1 MCAVLPGLGCAE
13 DAPPPRPDPVPP
25 TAGSELP
32 ADGKVT
38 PGTVGRGAGGCGA
51 GGIVTD
57 GTVTV
62 GTVTVGTLTEGTVIG
77 GGGSGSTSA
86 PADVTQPANSPPH
99 MNTSWANRRRVS
111 DFTS

>member
-1 MCAVLPGLGCAE
+1 VLPGFGCAG
-13 DAPPPRPDPVPP
+13 DSPPPLPDPVPP

-38 PGTVGRGAGGCGA
+38 PGTVGRGAGGLGA
-51 GGIVTD
+51 GGVVTD

-77 GGGSGSTSA
+77 GGGSGGTSA

-99 MNTSWANRRRVS
+99 MSTSRATLRLSS
-111 DFTS
+111 DITSYN